1 VKIQTWEVVRLNDDV
16 QSQFRVEGQDLLSLD
31 QFQFSETALM
41 AVLVELEH
49 GHPGTLAFVVR
60 LMALAADG
68 WQFTARASNPT
79 RSLQIQGELVAL
91 LIDID
96 KSLST
101 HERKGGILNGH
112 QDERGDSSIR
122 PRATF
127 RRTSSTF

>member
-1 VKIQTWEVVRLNDDV
+1 MKIKIWEVVRLNDNV
-16 QSQFRVEGQDLLSLD
+16 QSQFRVAGHDILSLD
-31 QFQFSETALM
+31 QLQFSQTALM

-68 WQFTARASNPT
+68 WRFNATASDPQ
-79 RSLQIQGELVAL
+79 RSLEVQAELVSL

-101 HERKGGILNGH
+101 HERIGGI
-112 QDERGDSSIR
+112 Q
-122 PRATF
+122 
-127 RRTSSTF
+127 